1 MSPIFVLYGS
11 LRLAIILAIIPVF
24 LIIFCGF
31 FCARYQFVS
40 SDFWRGAEKV
50 TYFLLF
56 PALLVSKIAVADLS
70 QLDIVSS
77 AILIIL
83 LYLILTALL
92 VALQAF
98 IGFPPFKFTS
108 IYQGGIRLN
117 TYIGLS
123 LVIALFGPD
132 GLVVAIMLL
141 TLMIPALNI
150 LCVLVLELYH
160 QQGDSHKK
168 IAKRVIKSIVNNPL
182 ILGCVAGVII
192 NLFLPIPAVFLETLD
207 IFSKATLPLGLLTV
221 GAALNLRSISASLK
235 PIVVS
240 SVAKFLVLPII
251 AVILCYLL
259 GIDTLT
265 RNVLVLLTLLP
276 TASASYIL
284 ARQLGGDY
292 ELMATI
298 ITLQTLLAGLM
309 MPLMLIILV

>member
-1 MSPIFVLYGS
+1 M
-11 LRLAIILAIIPVF
+11 AIVLAIIPVF

-40 SDFWRGAEKV
+40 ADFWRGAERV

-56 PALLVSKIAVADLS
+56 PALLVSKIAIADLS
-70 QLDIVSS
+70 QLDIFNS
-77 AILIIL
+77 ALLIVL
-83 LYLILTALL
+83 MYLILTVIL
-92 VALQAF
+92 VALQGV

-123 LVIALFGPD
+123 LVIALFGPE

-150 LCVLVLELYH
+150 LCVLVLEIYH

-168 IAKRVIKSIVNNPL
+168 IATRAAKSITNNPL
-182 ILGCVAGVII
+182 ILGCAVGVVI
-192 NLFLPIPAVFLETLD
+192 NVFSLPIPIVFLETLD

-221 GAALNLRSISASLK
+221 GAALNLRAISASIK

-240 SVAKFLVLPII
+240 SIAKFLLLPII
-251 AVILCYLL
+251 ALALCNVMN
-259 GIDTLT
+259 IDELS
-265 RNVLVLLTLLP
+265 RNVLILLTLLP

-298 ITLQTLLAGLM
+298 ITLQTLLAGLI
-309 MPLMLIILV
+309 MPIMLIILV

>member
-1 MSPIFVLYGS
+1 M
-11 LRLAIILAIIPVF
+11 AIILAIIPVF

-70 QLDIVSS
+70 QLDVFNS

-83 LYLILTALL
+83 LYLILTAFL

-150 LCVLVLELYH
+150 LCVLVLEIYH

-168 IAKRVIKSIVNNPL
+168 IAKRVVKSITNNPL
-182 ILGCVAGVII
+182 ILGCAAGVII
-192 NLFLPIPAVFLETLD
+192 NVFTLPIPIVFLETLD

-221 GAALNLRSISASLK
+221 GAALNLRAISAAIK
-235 PIVVS
+235 PVVIS
-240 SVAKFLVLPII
+240 SVAKFLILPII
-251 AVILCYLL
+251 AVILCHLFDV
-259 GIDTLT
+259 DTLT
-265 RNVLVLLTLLP
+265 RNVLILLTLLP

-292 ELMATI
+292 ELMAAI